1 MTSVI
6 MQKINPDEVYNKL
19 FYING
24 YNGFGLTMTYFDS
37 LYSHKDF
44 WRNRHPYGLSPKSF
58 KTYVEFARYEVPWG
72 LGWDID
78 VIKAH
83 CRRKPNIWKEY
94 EEQLNPIDKHGGL
107 RKQDD
112 MASCLN
118 KNGVNQYNGG
128 ADISPAQIDKGS
140 NSRQYQIQ
148 RLKRDAPDIAIKVIN
163 RELSAKQG
171 MEIAGLKDR
180 TVVVKCKAEDFVIK
194 AINNLET
201 NQIEKLVQDLSL
213 YLKNISL

>member
-1 MTSVI
+1 
-6 MQKINPDEVYNKL
+6 MQEINPDEVYNKL
-19 FYING
+19 VDING
-24 YNGFGLTMTYFDS
+24 LNSFSLAMTYFDS
-37 LYSHKDF
+37 LYSFKDF
-44 WRNRHPYGLSPKSF
+44 WSNRHPYGLSPKTF
-58 KTYVEFARYEVPWG
+58 TTYVEFARYEVPWG

-83 CRRKPNIWKEY
+83 CKRKPNIWQEH
-94 EEQLNPIDKHGGL
+94 EEQINPLKTYGGDKVNFEVDMSTSNTEGG
-107 RKQDD
+107 
-112 MASCLN
+112 
-118 KNGVNQYNGG
+118 
-128 ADISPAQIDKGS
+128 

-163 RELSAKQG
+163 REISAKQG

-180 TVVVKCKAEDFVIK
+180 TVNVKCKAEDFVVK

>member
-6 MQKINPDEVYNKL
+6 MQKINPMEVYEKL
-19 FYING
+19 VDING
-24 YNGFGLTMTYFDS
+24 LNSFGLAMTYFDS
-37 LYSHKDF
+37 LYSFKDF
-44 WRNRHPYGLSPKSF
+44 WSNRHPYGLSPKTF
-58 KTYVEFARYEVPWG
+58 TTYVEFARYEVPWG

-83 CRRKPNIWKEY
+83 CKRKPNIWDEY
-94 EEQLNPIDKHGGL
+94 FQEINP
-107 RKQDD
+107 
-112 MASCLN
+112 LN
-118 KNGVNQYNGG
+118 KNGINQHNLGFDMSNPNKGG
-128 ADISPAQIDKGS
+128 
-140 NSRQYQIQ
+140 NSKEYQIQ

-163 RELSAKQG
+163 REISAKQG

-180 TVVVKCKAEDFVIK
+180 TVTVKCKAEDFVTK

>member
-1 MTSVI
+1 MMISTTT
-6 MQKINPDEVYNKL
+6 QKINPEDVYNKL
-19 FYING
+19 VDING

-44 WRNRHPYGLSPKSF
+44 WSNRHPYGLSPKYF
-58 KTYVEFARYEVPWG
+58 KTYVEFAKYEVPWG

-83 CRRKPNIWKEY
+83 CKRKPNIWQEH
-94 EEQLNPIDKHGGL
+94 EEQINPLKT
-107 RKQDD
+107 
-112 MASCLN
+112 
-118 KNGVNQYNGG
+118 NGG
-128 ADISPAQIDKGS
+128 RRHLNECSNLHSNIDRG
-140 NSRQYQIQ
+140 RQYQIQ
-148 RLKRDAPDIAIKVIN
+148 RLKRDAPDIAIKVIEG
-163 RELSAKQG
+163 ELSAKQG

-180 TVVVKCKAEDFVIK
+180 TVVVKCKAEDFVVK

>member
-6 MQKINPDEVYNKL
+6 IQEINPEEVYNKL
-19 FYING
+19 VDING
-24 YNGFGLTMTYFDS
+24 LNSFGLAMTYFDS
-37 LYSHKDF
+37 LYSFKDF
-44 WRNRHPYGLSPKSF
+44 WSNRHPYGLSPKTF
-58 KTYVEFARYEVPWG
+58 TTYVEFARYEVPWG

-83 CRRKPNIWKEY
+83 CKRKPNIWQEH
-94 EEQLNPIDKHGGL
+94 EEQSTPISSHGGL
-107 RKQDD
+107 RYQDD
-112 MASCLN
+112 MSSCL
-118 KNGVNQYNGG
+118 KEQG
-128 ADISPAQIDKGS
+128 

-163 RELSAKQG
+163 REISAKQG

-180 TVVVKCKAEDFVIK
+180 TVTVKCKAEDFVTK
-194 AINNLET
+194 AINNLEI

>member
-1 MTSVI
+1 MTSTI
-6 MQKINPDEVYNKL
+6 SLSTNPEEVYNKL
-19 FYING
+19 IDING
-24 YNGFGLTMTYFDS
+24 INSFGLAMTYFDS
-37 LYSHKDF
+37 LYSFKDF
-44 WRNRHPYGLSPKSF
+44 WSNRHPYGLSPKIF
-58 KTYVEFARYEVPWG
+58 TTYVEFARYEVPWG

-83 CRRKPNIWKEY
+83 CKRKPNIWQEH
-94 EEQLNPIDKHGGL
+94 EEQINPMLKHGI
-107 RKQDD
+107 
-112 MASCLN
+112 
-118 KNGVNQYNGG
+118 NQHNGG
-128 ADISPAQIDKGS
+128 GYMSPPQIDKG

-148 RLKRDAPDIAIKVIN
+148 RLKRDAPDIATKVIN
-163 RELSAKQG
+163 REISAKQG

-180 TVVVKCKAEDFVIK
+180 TVVVKCKAEDFVTK

>member
-6 MQKINPDEVYNKL
+6 IQEINPEEVYNKL
-19 FYING
+19 VDING
-24 YNGFGLTMTYFDS
+24 LNSFGLAMTYFDS
-37 LYSHKDF
+37 LYSFKDF
-44 WRNRHPYGLSPKSF
+44 WSNRHPYGLSPKTF
-58 KTYVEFARYEVPWG
+58 TTYVEFARYEVPWG

-83 CRRKPNIWKEY
+83 CKRKPNIWQEHEK
-94 EEQLNPIDKHGGL
+94 QINP
-107 RKQDD
+107 
-112 MASCLN
+112 LN
-118 KNGVNQYNGG
+118 KKGGVNGYNHVN
-128 ADISPAQIDKGS
+128 DISYTSLEQGT
-140 NSRQYQIQ
+140 SRQYQIQ

-163 RELSAKQG
+163 REISAKQG

-180 TVVVKCKAEDFVIK
+180 TVTVKCKAEDFVTK

>member
-1 MTSVI
+1 MTSAI
-6 MQKINPDEVYNKL
+6 SLSTNPEEVYNKL
-19 FYING
+19 IDING
-24 YNGFGLTMTYFDS
+24 INSFGLAMTYFDS
-37 LYSHKDF
+37 LYSFKDF
-44 WRNRHPYGLSPKSF
+44 WSNRHPYGLSPKTF
-58 KTYVEFARYEVPWG
+58 TTYVEFARYEVPWG

-83 CRRKPNIWKEY
+83 CKRKPNIWKEH
-94 EEQLNPIDKHGGL
+94 EEQINSLKNVGRDWNNNNVDMSTLNIEGG
-107 RKQDD
+107 
-112 MASCLN
+112 
-118 KNGVNQYNGG
+118 
-128 ADISPAQIDKGS
+128 

-163 RELSAKQG
+163 REISAKQG

-180 TVVVKCKAEDFVIK
+180 TVTVKCKAEDFVTK

>member
-1 MTSVI
+1 
-6 MQKINPDEVYNKL
+6 MQKINPEDVYNKL
-19 FYING
+19 VDING

-44 WRNRHPYGLSPKSF
+44 WSNRHPYGLSLKSF

-83 CRRKPNIWKEY
+83 CKRKPNIWEEY
-94 EEQLNPIDKHGGL
+94 EEHINPLK
-107 RKQDD
+107 
-112 MASCLN
+112 S
-118 KNGVNQYNGG
+118 NGG
-128 ADISPAQIDKGS
+128 RRHINESSNLHSNIDRG
-140 NSRQYQIQ
+140 RQYQIQ
-148 RLKRDAPDIAIKVIN
+148 RLKRDAPDIATKVIN

-180 TVVVKCKAEDFVIK
+180 TVVVKCKAEDFVTK
-194 AINNLET
+194 AINNLEV
-201 NQIEKLVQDLSL
+201 NQIEKLIHDLSS
-213 YLKNISL
+213 YLNHIKQ